1 MGEKNDIKIWHSVGA
16 DIYNG
21 NQCQP
26 AKIQNII
33 YNIKRDSHANLYL
46 SPSNSDFRLP
56 DKIHG
61 LEKPFIERVIK
72 SFHSSAKNLGVL
84 LNGLKGSGKTIT
96 SKIICNSIKLPILT
110 ISEYFEQLPDF
121 INHIDFDCVILIDE
135 YEKIF
140 RFDER
145 GILLSAMDGVQAP
158 KSKVLFLL
166 TTNDMFVN
174 QNLLNRPSRIRYVK
188 TYGNLNKEAI
198 IQIVNEE
205 LENKEFFEDTIN
217 VISRLPIITID
228 LILEIIK
235 ESNLHKDSP
244 VAFKDFFNCNKDSVN
259 AKYKFTDVATGKV
272 IHESISIDRK
282 ITPYLKDIVLDD
294 DEYNFVCKFIN
305 ATGNNTAMMEF
316 IVPNE
321 NNEDSED
328 EEEEKRA
335 ILHVSWEEV
344 HDKHWMF

>member
-1 MGEKNDIKIWHSVGA
+1 MNVKNDIKIWHNVGA

-46 SPSNSDFRLP
+46 SPSNSDFKLP

-61 LEKPFIERVIK
+61 LEKSFIDRVIK
-72 SFHSSAKNLGVL
+72 SFNASSKNLGVL

-96 SKIICNSIKLPILT
+96 SKIICNSIKLPVLT
-110 ISEYFEQLPDF
+110 ISEYFVELPDF

-135 YEKIF
+135 YEKVF
-140 RFDER
+140 SRDDR

-158 KSKVLFLL
+158 ASKVLFLL
-166 TTNDMFVN
+166 TTNDMYVN

-188 TYGNLNKEAI
+188 TYGNLSKEAI
-198 IQIVNEE
+198 IQIVNDE

-244 VAFKDFFNCNKDSVN
+244 VVFKDFFNCNKDN
-259 AKYKFTDVATGKV
+259 TTTKYKFTDVATGKV
-272 IHESISIDRK
+272 IKEAVSIDRK
-282 ITPYLKDIVLDD
+282 LTPYLKDVSLED
-294 DEYNFVCKFIN
+294 DEYDFICKFIQ
-305 ATGNNTAMMEF
+305 ATGPNTALMEF
-316 IVPNE
+316 IVPNKD
-321 NNEDSED
+321 EDDED
-328 EEEEKRA
+328 GEQTRETLN
-335 ILHVSWEEV
+335 ILWEEV

>member
-1 MGEKNDIKIWHSVGA
+1 MVEKNDIKIWHSVGA

-26 AKIQNII
+26 AKIQSII
-33 YNIKRDSHANLYL
+33 YNVKRDSHNNLYL
-46 SPSNSDFRLP
+46 SPSNSDFKLP
-56 DKIHG
+56 DKIYG
-61 LEKPFIERVIK
+61 LEKSFINRVIK
-72 SFHSSAKNLGVL
+72 SFNSSSKNLGVL

-96 SKIICNSIKLPILT
+96 SKIICNSIKLPVLT
-110 ISEYFEQLPDF
+110 ISEYYDQLPDF

-135 YEKIF
+135 YEKVF
-140 RFDER
+140 RHDDR

-166 TTNDMFVN
+166 TTNDMYVN

-198 IQIVNEE
+198 IQIVNDE

-235 ESNLHKDSP
+235 ESNLHNDSP
-244 VAFKDFFNCNKDSVN
+244 VVFKDFFNCNKDNTSTT
-259 AKYKFTDVATGKV
+259 YKFTDVATGKV
-272 IHESISIDRK
+272 IRESVSIDRK
-282 ITPYLKDIVLDD
+282 LTPYLRDVTLDD
-294 DEYNFVCKFIN
+294 NEYNFICKFIN
-305 ATGNNTAMMEF
+305 ATGQNTAMMEF
-316 IVPNE
+316 IVPSENE
-321 NNEDSED
+321 ED
-328 EEEEKRA
+328 EETRTT
-335 ILHVSWEEV
+335 LHISWEEV